1 MRRRNNPWNKGKFR
15 PDRKSIKSKDSGL
28 GMRDKARM
36 PDSDYEQKSSLM
48 WEKQGEARWI
58 AKELL
63 GHTQKSL

>member
-36 PDSDYEQKSSLM
+36 PDSDYE
-48 WEKQGEARWI
+48 
-58 AKELL
+58 
-63 GHTQKSL
+63 